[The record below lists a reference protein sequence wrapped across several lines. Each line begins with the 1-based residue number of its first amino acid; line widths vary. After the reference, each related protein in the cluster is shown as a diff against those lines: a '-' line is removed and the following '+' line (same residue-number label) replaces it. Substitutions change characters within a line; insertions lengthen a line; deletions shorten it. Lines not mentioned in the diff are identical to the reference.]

1 MLQLEAPFYKN
12 VKISFVSTKNQNG
25 NRSVFSQKNAA
36 YSRLV
41 SACVWSFVGL
51 LESGSRSRSHHL
63 YGGVL
68 RGIVLFLPPF
78 HHLLFVFLGCAE
90 VKLA

>member
-1 MLQLEAPFYKN
+1 M
-12 VKISFVSTKNQNG
+12 
-25 NRSVFSQKNAA
+25 FSQKNAA

-51 LESGSRSRSHHL
+51 LESGSRSSSHHL

-68 RGIVLFLPPF
+68 RGIVLFLPSF
-78 HHLLFVFLGCAE
+78 HHLLLDFFFHSLTVLGCAE